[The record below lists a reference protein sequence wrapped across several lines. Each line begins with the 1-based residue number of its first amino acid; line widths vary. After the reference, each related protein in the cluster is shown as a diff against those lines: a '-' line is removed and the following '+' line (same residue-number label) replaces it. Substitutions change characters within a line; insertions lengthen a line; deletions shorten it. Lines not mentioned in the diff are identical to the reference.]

1 MKKLLLL
8 LLLSFGFICTSYA
21 GEVDT
26 NISKLKASNA
36 CVSCNLNRTYLSKA
50 NLKEA
55 DLNRAILNYANLS
68 EASLYRAN
76 LSGANLSGAN
86 LSGASLSSANLSEVK
101 LCRTIMPN
109 GFSDNSGC

>member
-8 LLLSFGFICTSYA
+8 LLLSLGFIGSASA

-36 CVSCNLNRTYLSKA
+36 CVSCNLTRTTYLSKA
-50 NLKEA
+50 NLSK
-55 DLNRAILNYANLS
+55 
-68 EASLYRAN
+68 
-76 LSGANLSGAN
+76 
-86 LSGASLSSANLSEVK
+86 ANLSEVK

-109 GFSDNSGC
+109 GFTDNSGC